1 MILSLAGCQ
10 RYEPAPELGEKSMV
24 GRQEEH
30 DPGGGSGP
38 EKRRDP
44 EDGNGWEETDGLS
57 AQNGWPG
64 DNGQENDGQP
74 GNADREIG
82 IEAGNSESALAKAEL
97 SFVQNRSG
105 HRLRLREFMFRPML
119 RGWRI

>member
-1 MILSLAGCQ
+1 
-10 RYEPAPELGEKSMV
+10 MV

-82 IEAGNSESALAKAEL
+82 IEAGNPKVHLQKRNPKEL